1 MNYKP
6 IVVSVVS
13 IGLFVIGYHYGNQI
27 ALKPYSSRLM
37 IASASSDNHK
47 LPDSNDK
54 SIITN
59 KSSTSNKNGHS
70 KPSVEQSINTHDDNS
85 KHTAINNNTFT
96 PQKTIN
102 SVDGN
107 KSTTSR
113 YFKTG
118 LNGKTQLD
126 QKIISECIYQHH
138 LSYSSH
144 DIYDIKK
151 LMSIKHLT
159 VKQSVKQY
167 FKNK

>member
-37 IASASSDNHK
+37 IASASSANHN
-47 LPDSNDK
+47 LSDSNDN
-54 SIITN
+54 SAITN
-59 KSSTSNKNGHS
+59 RSSTPNKNRHS
-70 KPSVEQSINTHDDNS
+70 KQSVEQSINTHDDNS
-85 KHTAINNNTFT
+85 KHTAINNTST
-96 PQKTIN
+96 TQKTIN

-107 KSTTSR
+107 KSATSR

-144 DIYDIKK
+144 DIHDIKK

>member
-6 IVVSVVS
+6 IVISAVS

-47 LPDSNDK
+47 LSDSNDK
-54 SIITN
+54 SAITN
-59 KSSTSNKNGHS
+59 RSSTLNKNSHS

-85 KHTAINNNTFT
+85 KHTAINNNTST
-96 PQKTIN
+96 TQKTIN

>member
-13 IGLFVIGYHYGNQI
+13 IGLFVISYHYGNQI

-37 IASASSDNHK
+37 IASASSANHK

-54 SIITN
+54 SAITN
-59 KSSTSNKNGHS
+59 RSSTSNKNSHS

-85 KHTAINNNTFT
+85 KHTAINNNT
-96 PQKTIN
+96 N

-107 KSTTSR
+107 KSATSR

-118 LNGKTQLD
+118 LNGKTPLD

-144 DIYDIKK
+144 DIHNIKK

-167 FKNK
+167 FENK

>member
-13 IGLFVIGYHYGNQI
+13 IVLFVISYHYGNQI
-27 ALKPYSSRLM
+27 ALKPYSSRLL

-47 LPDSNDK
+47 LSDSNDK
-54 SIITN
+54 SVITN
-59 KSSTSNKNGHS
+59 RSSTLNKNNHS

-85 KHTAINNNTFT
+85 KHTAINNNTST
-96 PQKTIN
+96 TQKTIN
-102 SVDGN
+102 SVD
-107 KSTTSR
+107 KSKSATSR

-118 LNGKTQLD
+118 LNGKTPLD

-144 DIYDIKK
+144 DIHDIKK

>member
-47 LPDSNDK
+47 LSDSNDK
-54 SIITN
+54 SAITN
-59 KSSTSNKNGHS
+59 RSSTLNKNSHS

-85 KHTAINNNTFT
+85 KHTAINNNTST
-96 PQKTIN
+96 TQKTIN
-102 SVDGN
+102 SVD
-107 KSTTSR
+107 KSKSATSR

-144 DIYDIKK
+144 DIHDIKK

>member
-6 IVVSVVS
+6 IVISVVS

-47 LPDSNDK
+47 LSDANDK
-54 SIITN
+54 SVITN
-59 KSSTSNKNGHS
+59 RSSTSNKNSHS
-70 KPSVEQSINTHDDNS
+70 KPSVEQSINTHDDS
-85 KHTAINNNTFT
+85 KHTSITNNTST
-96 PQKTIN
+96 TQKTIN
-102 SVDGN
+102 SVDRN
-107 KSTTSR
+107 KSATSH
-113 YFKTG
+113 YFRTG
-118 LNGKTQLD
+118 LNGKTPLD

-144 DIYDIKK
+144 DIHDIKK

>member
-37 IASASSDNHK
+37 IASASSDNHN
-47 LPDSNDK
+47 LSDSNDK
-54 SIITN
+54 SAITN
-59 KSSTSNKNGHS
+59 RSSTSNKNSHS
-70 KPSVEQSINTHDDNS
+70 KPSVEQSINTHDDS
-85 KHTAINNNTFT
+85 KHTVINNNTST
-96 PQKTIN
+96 TQKTIN

-107 KSTTSR
+107 KSATSR

-118 LNGKTQLD
+118 LNGKTPLD

>member
-37 IASASSDNHK
+37 IASASSDNHN
-47 LPDSNDK
+47 LSDSNDK
-54 SIITN
+54 SVITN
-59 KSSTSNKNGHS
+59 RSSTSNKNSHS
-70 KPSVEQSINTHDDNS
+70 KPSVEQSINTHDDS
-85 KHTAINNNTFT
+85 KHTSINNNTST
-96 PQKTIN
+96 TQKTIN

-107 KSTTSR
+107 KSATSR

-118 LNGKTQLD
+118 LNGKTPLD

-151 LMSIKHLT
+151 LMSIKHFT

>member
-37 IASASSDNHK
+37 IAAASSDNHK

-54 SIITN
+54 SVITS
-59 KSSTSNKNGHS
+59 KSSTLNKNRHS
-70 KPSVEQSINTHDDNS
+70 KPFVDQPINTHDDS
-85 KHTAINNNTFT
+85 KHTSINNNTST
-96 PQKTIN
+96 TQKTIN

-107 KSTTSR
+107 KSATSR

-118 LNGKTQLD
+118 LNGKTTLD

-144 DIYDIKK
+144 DIHDIKK

>member
-6 IVVSVVS
+6 IVISVVS

-47 LPDSNDK
+47 LSDANDK
-54 SIITN
+54 SVITN
-59 KSSTSNKNGHS
+59 RSSTSNKNSHS

-85 KHTAINNNTFT
+85 KHTAINNNTST
-96 PQKTIN
+96 TQKTIN
-102 SVDGN
+102 SVDEN

-118 LNGKTQLD
+118 LNGKTPLD

-144 DIYDIKK
+144 DIHDIKK
-151 LMSIKHLT
+151 LMRIKHLT